1 MQDQTGLRQN
11 DSFLSEE
18 FLSSDGSS
26 EDCGSSEDSTSLD
39 RGNWDSPVEFLLSCL
54 SFAVGL
60 GNIWRFPYLCYRN
73 GGGEFSKPSHNL
85 NYYNFP
91 QVPSS
96 FLMSYPWS

>member
-1 MQDQTGLRQN
+1 MPSLQDQSGLRQN

-18 FLSSDGSS
+18 FLSTDGSS
-26 EDCGSSEDSTSLD
+26 EDSASLD

-73 GGGEFSKPSHNL
+73 GGGQFLIQTFISSS
-85 NYYNFP
+85 NF
-91 QVPSS
+91 QEPSS
-96 FLMSYPWS
+96 SPTPSPWC